1 MNQRTMSM
9 QNRVRTPIF
18 LTLFASVVVVVMF
31 FLPYINT
38 VGSFRGTL
46 EGFGDE
52 FLFETDLTAR
62 DLKELSLFEYA
73 KINYQASEEI
83 YQNET
88 TGKEEIIWYLL
99 IPGFAILIGML
110 VLAKKPVLVLIFN
123 ALLGGLCYLMDS
135 YFSSKGMLSGVRS
148 KAGVAYYAFFICV
161 AAIFICAIWIFIVK
175 RKIKKETQA
184 LNVH

>member
-1 MNQRTMSM
+1 MNQNNMSM

-18 LTLFASVVVVVMF
+18 LAMFASVVVVIMF
-31 FLPYINT
+31 FLPYLNT
-38 VGSFRGTL
+38 VGSFRVTL
-46 EGFGDE
+46 EGFGDDI
-52 FLFETDLTAR
+52 LFETDLTAR
-62 DLKELSLFEYA
+62 DLRDLSLFEYT
-73 KINYQASEEI
+73 ILSYQASAEI
-83 YQNET
+83 YQNES
-88 TGKEEIIWYLL
+88 TGKEDIIWYVL

-148 KAGVAYYAFFICV
+148 KAGVAYYAFYICV